1 MTRMDRVILL
11 RLGSRI
17 ALTVLVVF
25 GIIILSESLN
35 TWRFQSLSSIGGPL
49 LGIAG
54 IVVTAARW
62 TFDTLPVTLLIGA
75 IIGLLDLQARREL
88 TVIKAT
94 GLSVWRVLRMPLVAV
109 VAVSIVTALVADSA
123 VVSISRA
130 LSISLPQAGSND
142 ELWLSENGSDG
153 REYVIYSPHPGA
165 DGTFLEDAVIFLA
178 GSGTGSGTG
187 SGRILAERVELEP
200 GAWRIASGTH
210 YAPDEPPR
218 PADGVRLATTT
229 TAADMGVRLRSASE
243 LTFFEIAA
251 ALSQGISDPVL
262 RARVEMR
269 FFRLVS
275 LPLTLAGSLLIAF
288 AFTAGY
294 RRTNKYGGTV
304 LYGIVLG
311 FVVYVIT
318 EMAALAGAA
327 GVLRPS
333 FAAIAPAV
341 VAMVIGTTVLLFKE
355 DGRI

>member
-1 MTRMDRVILL
+1 MTRIDRVILF

-17 ALTVLVVF
+17 ALTVFVVF

-35 TWRFQSLSSIGGPL
+35 IWRFQSLSKIGGPL
-49 LGIAG
+49 LGVAG

-62 TFDTLPVTLLIGA
+62 SLDTLPVALLLGA

-94 GLSVWRVLRMPLVAV
+94 GMSVWRVLRMPLMAV
-109 VAVSIVTALVADSA
+109 VAVGIVTALVADTA
-123 VVSISRA
+123 VVSTSRA
-130 LSISLPQAGSND
+130 LSISLPQAGSTD
-142 ELWLSENGSDG
+142 ELWVSESGQDG
-153 REYVIYSPHPGA
+153 REYVIYSPSPAA
-165 DGTFLEDAVIFLA
+165 DGSFLDNAVIFLA
-178 GSGTGSGTG
+178 GTKVG
-187 SGRILAERVELEP
+187 SGRILASRVELEP
-200 GAWRIASGTH
+200 GAWLVASGTR
-210 YAPDEPPR
+210 YAPDQAPQPV
-218 PADGVRLATTT
+218 DGLRLPTTT
-229 TAADMGVRLRSASE
+229 TAADIGVKLRSASE
-243 LTFFEIAA
+243 LTFFEIVAA
-251 ALSQGISDPVL
+251 MSQGISDPVL
-262 RARVEMR
+262 RDKVEMR
-269 FFRLVS
+269 FFRLLS
-275 LPLTLAGSLLIAF
+275 LPLTLVGSLLIAF

-333 FAAIAPAV
+333 FAAIAPAI

>member
-35 TWRFQSLSSIGGPL
+35 TWRFQSLSRIGGPL

-62 TFDTLPVTLLIGA
+62 TLDTLPVTLLIGA

-94 GLSVWRVLRMPLVAV
+94 GLSVWRVLQMPLVAV
-109 VAVSIVTALVADSA
+109 VAVSIVTALVADTA
-123 VVSISRA
+123 VVSVSRA
-130 LSISLPQAGSND
+130 LSISLPQAGTSD
-142 ELWLSENGSDG
+142 ELWLGETGSDG

-165 DGTFLEDAVIFLA
+165 DGSFLEDAVIFLA
-178 GSGTGSGTG
+178 GTGAG

-200 GAWRIASGTH
+200 GAWLVANGTR

-218 PADGVRLATTT
+218 PADGLRLATTT

-294 RRTNKYGGTV
+294 RRTNKYGATV

-327 GVLRPS
+327 GVLGPS

>member
-11 RLGSRI
+11 RLGGRI
-17 ALTVLVVF
+17 ALTVFVVF

-35 TWRFQSLSSIGGPL
+35 TWRFQSLSRIGGPL

-62 TFDTLPVTLLIGA
+62 SLDTLPVTLLVGA

-94 GLSVWRVLRMPLVAV
+94 GLSVWRVLQMPLVAV
-109 VAVSIVTALVADSA
+109 VAVSIVTALVADTA
-123 VVSISRA
+123 VVSVSRA
-130 LSISLPQAGSND
+130 LSISLPQAGTSE
-142 ELWLSENGSDG
+142 ELWLGENGSDG

-165 DGTFLEDAVIFLA
+165 DGTFLENAVIFLA
-178 GSGTGSGTG
+178 GSG
-187 SGRILAERVELEP
+187 SGRILAKRVELEP
-200 GAWRIASGTH
+200 GAWRVASGTR
-210 YAPDEPPR
+210 YAPNEPPR
-218 PADGVRLATTT
+218 PADGLRLPTTT
-229 TAADMGVRLRSASE
+229 TPADMGVRLRSASE

-262 RARVEMR
+262 RAKVEMR

-341 VAMVIGTTVLLFKE
+341 VAMVIGMTVLLFKE

>member
-17 ALTVLVVF
+17 ALTVFVVF
-25 GIIILSESLN
+25 GIIILAESLN
-35 TWRFQSLSSIGGPL
+35 IWRFRSLSKIGGPM

-54 IVVTAARW
+54 IVITASRW
-62 TFDTLPVTLLIGA
+62 TLDTLPVTLLLGA

-94 GLSVWRVLRMPLVAV
+94 GHSVWRVLRMPLAAV
-109 VAVSIVTALVADSA
+109 VAVSIVTALVADTA

-130 LSISLPQAGSND
+130 LSISLPQAGSSD
-142 ELWLSENGSDG
+142 ELWFGESGEAG
-153 REYVIYSPHPGA
+153 REYVIYSPSPGA
-165 DGTFLEDAVIFLA
+165 DGTFLDDAVIFLA
-178 GSGTGSGTG
+178 AAEVGG
-187 SGRILAERVELEP
+187 GRILASRVELET
-200 GAWRIASGTH
+200 GAWRVTSGTR
-210 YAPDEPPR
+210 YAPDKAPQ
-218 PADGVRLATTT
+218 PADGLRLPTTA

-243 LTFFEIAA
+243 LTVFEIAA

-262 RARVEMR
+262 RSKVEMR
-269 FFRLVS
+269 FFRLIS

-327 GVLRPS
+327 GALRPD
-333 FAAIAPAV
+333 FAAIAPAI

>member
-25 GIIILSESLN
+25 GIIMLSESLN
-35 TWRFQSLSSIGGPL
+35 TWRFASLSSIGGPL
-49 LGIAG
+49 LGVAG
-54 IVVTAARW
+54 IVVTSARW
-62 TFDTLPVTLLIGA
+62 ALDTLPVTLLIGA

-94 GLSVWRVLRMPLVAV
+94 GLSIWRILRTPLIGVVVL
-109 VAVSIVTALVADSA
+109 SIVTAVVADTA

-130 LSISLPQAGSND
+130 LSISLPQAGSSD
-142 ELWLSENGSDG
+142 ELWLGENGPEG
-153 REYVIYSPHPGA
+153 REYVIYSPSPGA
-165 DGTFLEDAVIFLA
+165 GGTFLSNAIIFLA
-178 GSGTGSGTG
+178 GTTSG
-187 SGRILAERVELEP
+187 SGRIHAERVELAP
-200 GAWRIASGTH
+200 GAWEVVSGTR
-210 YAPDEPPR
+210 YAPDQAPR
-218 PADGVRLATTT
+218 PADGLQLPTTT
-229 TAADMGVRLRSASE
+229 TPADMGVRLRSASE

-251 ALSQGISDPVL
+251 AMSQGISDPVL

-269 FFRLVS
+269 FFRLIA

-288 AFTAGY
+288 AFTTGY
-294 RRTNKYGGTV
+294 RRTNKYGKTV

-333 FAAIAPAV
+333 FAAIAPAI
-341 VAMVIGTTVLLFKE
+341 VAMVIGTTVLLFRE

>member
-25 GIIILSESLN
+25 GIIMLSESLN
-35 TWRFQSLSSIGGPL
+35 TWRFASLSSIGGPL
-49 LGIAG
+49 LGVAG
-54 IVVTAARW
+54 IVVTSARW
-62 TFDTLPVTLLIGA
+62 ALDTLPVTLLIGA

-94 GLSVWRVLRMPLVAV
+94 GLSVWRILRTPLIGVVALSIVAAAVADTAV
-109 VAVSIVTALVADSA
+109 VG
-123 VVSISRA
+123 ISRA
-130 LSISLPQAGSND
+130 LSISLPQAGSSD
-142 ELWLSENGSDG
+142 ELWLGENGPDG
-153 REYVIYSPHPGA
+153 REYVIYSPSPSA
-165 DGTFLEDAVIFLA
+165 DGTFLDNAIIFLA
-178 GSGTGSGTG
+178 GTSSG
-187 SGRILAERVELEP
+187 SGRVHAERVALEP
-200 GAWRIASGTH
+200 GAWEVVSGTR
-210 YAPDEPPR
+210 YAPDQAPR
-218 PADGVRLATTT
+218 PAGGLRLPT
-229 TAADMGVRLRSASE
+229 TATPADMGVRLRSASE

-251 ALSQGISDPVL
+251 AMSQGISDPVL

-269 FFRLVS
+269 FFRLIA

-288 AFTAGY
+288 AFTTGY
-294 RRTNKYGGTV
+294 RRTNKYGKTV

-333 FAAIAPAV
+333 FAAIAPAI
-341 VAMVIGTTVLLFKE
+341 VAMVIGTTVLLFRE